1 MRYDTLII
9 GAGFSGLSAGIRAAM
24 FGQKVAILEGHYL
37 WGGLNSFY
45 KRGGRLFDTGLHAL
59 TNYVEKGTKG
69 TPLAR
74 VLRQLRIPYDA
85 LQLRPQVTSA
95 VVSGGER
102 LTFSNDVELLIAEI
116 ARLFPHLT
124 DRFRAFVDELAA
136 MPLGQ
141 VERPDRSTRD
151 ELDARFGE
159 PLLTDLL
166 LVPCCYYGSAR
177 PNDVDWD
184 QFTILFRS
192 IFIEG
197 LSMPAEGVRPLLK
210 LFVDRFKDSGGE
222 LRLKTRVAR
231 VLHEDSQVRGVE
243 LEDGSVLESDCVI
256 SSAGWV
262 ETMGLAGRADELPP
276 SATGKLSFVET
287 ICTLDRQPHLVGQGP
302 EDGMDAGVVFFNT
315 AERFRYD
322 VPGELC
328 DLRSGVVSM
337 PTNFSSMEPERE
349 GVFRVTVLAD
359 HKGWTSMEEPDYVAA
374 KQRWSD
380 GALQA
385 VTAFCGD
392 VRPHETFRDVFTPRT
407 LHKYTRHLN
416 GAIYGSPEKRRDGQ
430 TPIQGLVLCG
440 TDQGFLGIVGAS
452 VSGIAMANHHALIAS
467 S

>member
-59 TNYVEKGTKG
+59 TNYIEKGTKG

-74 VLRQLRIPYDA
+74 VLRQLRIPYDS

-102 LTFSNDVELLIAEI
+102 LTFSNDVELLIAEVT
-116 ARLFPHLT
+116 RLFPHLT

-136 MPLGQ
+136 MPLGV
-141 VERPDRSTRD
+141 VERPDRSTRA
-151 ELDARFGE
+151 ELDTRFGE

-192 IFIEG
+192 IFLEG
-197 LSMPAEGVRPLLK
+197 LSMPAEGARPLLK
-210 LFVDRFKDSGGE
+210 LFVDRFKESGGE

-231 VLHEDSQVRGVE
+231 VLHTNDTVRGVE
-243 LEDGSVLESDCVI
+243 LEDGSVLEADRVI

-262 ETMGLAGRADELPP
+262 ETMGLAGRARELPA
-276 SATGKLSFVET
+276 SATGRLSFVET
-287 ICTLDRQPHLVGQGP
+287 ICTLDRQPHLLGSSP
-302 EDGMDAGVVFFNT
+302 ADGMDAGVVFFNT

-322 VPGELC
+322 VPTELC
-328 DLRSGVVSM
+328 DLASGVVSM
-337 PTNFSSMEPERE
+337 PTNFADMEPERE

-359 HKGWTSMEEPDYVAA
+359 YHGWTTMEEPQYLDA

-380 GALQA
+380 GALEA
-385 VTAFCGD
+385 VTAFCSD

-416 GAIYGSPEKRRDGQ
+416 GAIYGSPEKRRDGL

-452 VSGIAMANHHALIAS
+452 VSGIAMANHHALTAS
-467 S
+467 L